1 MRSSG
6 ALPGGAAAPHR
17 SSSIRLAPRP
27 YGPLGVSCPLALMVA
42 AVVGAVSPVAQSAVT
57 VHQDGALQAVAPA
70 VHARLAGQERAQGLL
85 FQALTDRN
93 GRMAERAVRQ
103 RMTRLLSD
111 AAPGTGPDADVARGL
126 DALGPAAAQLMRGAF
141 AFEREVL
148 AIHASRPPADRRAA
162 LEDAVR
168 RYQAGPGPVI
178 GDAAK
183 DMSILYDHPYT
194 SFVPPVPPEAE
205 PHRELAYPTLTAAL
219 WAARWYGLAVLT
231 PFEDFPAGAERDRAL
246 AVVEGRLRAKLA
258 IAAPTEAPPSEL
270 PLTPAIAPGLVAT
283 HERAA
288 AIIDNLHM
296 MLDVLADV
304 LVHPKV
310 TNRRAAVA
318 TVVEQFSTRQYR
330 CVQVDEWIVVAL
342 RHSIFAQGGPAL
354 AAMSARERNAF
365 SGVHGQHYGPRR
377 PPPPCDP

>member
-1 MRSSG
+1 MHARAG
-6 ALPGGAAAPHR
+6 KGTTR
-17 SSSIRLAPRP
+17 ET
-27 YGPLGVSCPLALMVA
+27 MVTRA
-42 AVVGAVSPVAQSAVT
+42 AVVI
-57 VHQDGALQAVAPA
+57 ALQAVAAGGPLSFAQSVPPVAGAGQDLDLAGIAPA
-70 VHARLAGQERAQGLL
+70 VYARLIGEERAQAL
-85 FQALTDRN
+85 FFEALAARG
-93 GRMAERAVRQ
+93 GRLAERPVRQ
-103 RMTRLLSD
+103 RMTHLLADAPHD
-111 AAPGTGPDADVARGL
+111 AAPDADAVRGY
-126 DALGPAAAQLMRGAF
+126 DVLGPAAARLIRGAF
-141 AFEREVL
+141 AFQRDVI
-148 AIHASRPPADRRAA
+148 AIHASRPPAERTAA

-168 RYQAGPGPVI
+168 RYQAGPAPVI

-205 PHRELAYPTLTAAL
+205 PHRELAYPALTAAL

-231 PFEDFPAGAERDRAL
+231 PFEDFPAGAERVRAL

-258 IAAPTEAPPSEL
+258 LAAPPEAPPSEL
-270 PLTPAIAPGLVAT
+270 PLAPAIAPGLVAL
-283 HERAA
+283 HERSAA
-288 AIIDNLHM
+288 VIDNLHM

-318 TVVEQFSTRQYR
+318 TVVEQFSTRHYR

-377 PPPPCDP
+377 APPPCDP